1 MKKSSY
7 VRRLSDDCQTIV
19 KKMQYLCGFP
29 GRKNKKIHS
38 KLIERK
44 KKEKKR
50 KKKEPK
56 KKENK
61 EKE

>member
-7 VRRLSDDCQTIV
+7 VRRLLDDC
-19 KKMQYLCGFP
+19 L
-29 GRKNKKIHS
+29 KIAVFMRIS
-38 KLIERK
+38 RAEKQKITDKLIERK